1 MDIRA
6 KSALLLALAL
16 ALDLVSGHA
25 RAAQGLAIS
34 RCATSDGVAAYTDG
48 SCGAI
53 GARSTTMSLAL
64 VRNLAREGGSA
75 SDESSPGIAFGALAG
90 MGGTPGGRGAA
101 FAGCPRTAEQLQ
113 VAFQQSVASGDVNQL
128 AAIYDWTN
136 VSSRQSNALLRRLER
151 MSHSRV
157 QDVTLA
163 GGVRRR
169 AGCLLLSL

>member
-1 MDIRA
+1 MDIRT
-6 KSALLLALAL
+6 KSALLIALAL
-16 ALDLVSGHA
+16 TGATTAH
-25 RAAQGLAIS
+25 AAQGLSIS

-53 GARSTTMSLAL
+53 GARSAPMSMDL
-64 VRNLAREGGSA
+64 VRKIAREGSTA
-75 SDESSPGIAFGALAG
+75 SDASSPGILLSGSFPASSTHATSFD
-90 MGGTPGGRGAA
+90 
-101 FAGCPRTAEQLQ
+101 GCPRNAEQLQ

-136 VSSRQSNALLRRLER
+136 VSSRQSRDLLRRLER
-151 MSHSRV
+151 MSRSRV
-157 QDVTLA
+157 QDVSMA